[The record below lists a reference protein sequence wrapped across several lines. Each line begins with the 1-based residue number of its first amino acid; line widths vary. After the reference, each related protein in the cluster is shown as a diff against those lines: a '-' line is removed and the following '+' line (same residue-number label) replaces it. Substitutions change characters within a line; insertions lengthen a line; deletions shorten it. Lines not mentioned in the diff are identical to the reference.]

1 MTLLSETELLVHE
14 YHTDVPR
21 PFSFVGED
29 SLRIHACV
37 PASEN
42 PRNYLSSWFAHCEAM
57 TEAGM
62 EHMRGPEGMG
72 WRVGVSIFSFFAAV
86 IAVIL
91 WLFFYAGNYNAYQ
104 NLAIIVVIF
113 LAFVAV
119 MGAVWASWGMR
130 QRNWW
135 NG

>member
-1 MTLLSETELLVHE
+1 MSVGRRFVLLFITALGNRALHQTQADVFGNNLTSTLVFPGDMTDAGTGHM
-14 YHTDVPR
+14 
-21 PFSFVGED
+21 
-29 SLRIHACV
+29 LR
-37 PASEN
+37 
-42 PRNYLSSWFAHCEAM
+42 
-57 TEAGM
+57 
-62 EHMRGPEGMG
+62 PEGMG
-72 WRVGVSIFSFFAAV
+72 WRIGVSIFSFFAAI
-86 IAVIL
+86 IAAIL
-91 WLFFYAGNYNAYQ
+91 WLFFYAGSYNAYQ

>member
-1 MTLLSETELLVHE
+1 MSWCRRKFTRV
-14 YHTDVPR
+14 
-21 PFSFVGED
+21 F
-29 SLRIHACV
+29 RIYEAK
-37 PASEN
+37 
-42 PRNYLSSWFAHCEAM
+42 PRNCLSSPFIATLVM

-62 EHMRGPEGMG
+62 EHMRRPEGMG
-72 WRVGVSIFSFFAAV
+72 WRVGVSIFSFFAAI

-91 WLFFYAGNYNAYQ
+91 WLFFYAGSYNAYQ

-119 MGAVWASWGMR
+119 MGAVWASWGMK